1 MKKKKFFYNVIPY
14 VGPSPINAFEIVVIY
29 RGLQQPVG
37 PIVLL

>member
-1 MKKKKFFYNVIPY
+1 MKKKFFYNVIPY
-14 VGPSPINAFEIVVIY
+14 ISSSPVNAFEIVMIY